1 MPSDLH
7 MHTSFSDGRLT
18 PEELI
23 AEAKKAGLHYIAL
36 TDHDT
41 VDGISHLYESGLFPT
56 KGIHIIPGI
65 EFSAHHPLHEV
76 HILGYGI
83 DIFCTSLLDKLNE
96 VTDARWLRFSEIVEK
111 LNGLGYAITEA
122 DVLAIAGVSK
132 SISRSHIGRVL
143 VKKGYFDSVRSAFEE
158 LLSKGQPA
166 YVPHYRLEVEEV
178 LSLILAAE
186 GRAVLAHPKLVYDEE
201 LVERICQMGIDGIE
215 VFYPQHD
222 EDDTAHYLELAKKY
236 GLLPAGG
243 SDFHGFSTRYPT
255 EIGVFTIPDEYAVP
269 FYRAEN

>member
-96 VTDARWLRFSEIVEK
+96 VTDARWSRFSEIVEK
-111 LNGLGYAITEA
+111 
-122 DVLAIAGVSK
+122 
-132 SISRSHIGRVL
+132 
-143 VKKGYFDSVRSAFEE
+143 
-158 LLSKGQPA
+158 
-166 YVPHYRLEVEEV
+166 
-178 LSLILAAE
+178 
-186 GRAVLAHPKLVYDEE
+186 
-201 LVERICQMGIDGIE
+201 
-215 VFYPQHD
+215 
-222 EDDTAHYLELAKKY
+222 
-236 GLLPAGG
+236 
-243 SDFHGFSTRYPT
+243 
-255 EIGVFTIPDEYAVP
+255 
-269 FYRAEN
+269 